1 MPPLNSKRASS
12 PVKFSAAAAMPFL
25 HHEPDFQDIRKMLES
40 EMRCSLVGPQPVD
53 QFLES
58 FLPLPSGVDST
69 SVPAV
74 DFSKGKVTNEEKD
87 LYAGLVCVVL
97 VSRCPYRYAE
107 QYMP

>member
-1 MPPLNSKRASS
+1 MLPPEPNRASS
-12 PVKFSAAAAMPFL
+12 PMKVSAAAALPFL
-25 HHEPDFQDIRKMLES
+25 HHEPDFQDIREMLER
-40 EMRCSLVGPQPVD
+40 EMRCFLVGPQPVD

-74 DFSKGKVTNEEKD
+74 DFSKVKVTNEEKD

-97 VSRCPYRYAE
+97 VSRFPYRYAE
-107 QYMP
+107 QYML